1 MSELATG
8 NRDDAL
14 DLVQDAMVKLIDKYA
29 TRDPQEWGPLFYRI
43 LQRRI
48 LDWHRRNTVRRRV
61 LGFIRRDDGGDGESL
76 ENYPDGAARPLDQ
89 LVDAENLV
97 GRINPALRALPVRQQ
112 QVFMLRLW
120 EGLSVKQTAAAM
132 GCSQGSVKTHYSRA
146 MKTLRSKL
154 GGLDHEYK

>member
-14 DLVQDAMVKLIDKYA
+14 DLVQDAMVKLIDKYSA
-29 TRDPQEWGPLFYRI
+29 RDPEEWGPLFYRI

-61 LGFIRRDDGGDGESL
+61 LGFFKRDNDGDGESL
-76 ENYPDGAARPLDQ
+76 ENYPDIAARPPDQ
-89 LVDAENLV
+89 LVDTENLV
-97 GRINPALRALPVRQQ
+97 GRIDPALRALPVRQQ
-112 QVFMLRLW
+112 QAFLLRLW
-120 EGLSVKQTAAAM
+120 EGLSVEQTAAAM

-154 GGLDHEYK
+154 GGFDHGD